1 MLLFN
6 IDDENN
12 SHRDLRSFVEAKVL
26 DMMYFSIVSGNGIK
40 PDANPNDI
48 MESNDLLIKK
58 FEAQEAYEKCN
69 ELKKVK
75 QKYEQYVAH

>member
-26 DMMYFSIVSGNGIK
+26 DMMYFGIVNGTGIK

-48 MESNDLLIKK
+48 MESIDLLIKK
-58 FEAQEAYEKCN
+58 FESQEAYEKCN

-75 QKYEQYVAH
+75 QKYKEHAIH

>member
-12 SHRDLRSFVEAKVL
+12 SHKDLRSFVEAKVL
-26 DMMYFSIVSGNGIK
+26 DMMYFGIVSGNGIK
-40 PDANPNDI
+40 SDANPKDI
-48 MESNDLLIKK
+48 IESIDLLIRK

-75 QKYEQYVAH
+75 QKYDTHVIH

>member
-12 SHRDLRSFVEAKVL
+12 SHSSMRSFVEAKVL
-26 DMMYFSIVSGNGIK
+26 DMLYFGIVNGNGIK
-40 PDANPNDI
+40 VDANPNEVI
-48 MESNDLLIKK
+48 QSIELLIRK

-75 QKYEQYVAH
+75 QKYESHVIH

>member
-6 IDDENN
+6 IDDENS
-12 SHRDLRSFVEAKVL
+12 SHKDLRSFVEAKVL
-26 DMMYFSIVSGNGIK
+26 DMLYFGIVNGNGIK
-40 PDANPNDI
+40 TDADPDEI
-48 MESNDLLIKK
+48 IKSIELLIRK

-75 QKYEQYVAH
+75 QKYESYVTH

>member
-12 SHRDLRSFVEAKVL
+12 FHRDLHSFVEAKVL

-40 PDANPNDI
+40 PDANPNNI
-48 MESNDLLIKK
+48 MESIDLLIKK

-75 QKYEQYVAH
+75 QKYEQHVAH

>member
-6 IDDENN
+6 IEDENN
-12 SHRDLRSFVEAKVL
+12 SRSDLRSFVEAKVL
-26 DMMYFSIVSGNGIK
+26 DMMYFGIVSGNGIK
-40 PDANPNDI
+40 TDANPDDI
-48 MESNDLLIKK
+48 IQSIELLIRK

-75 QKYEQYVAH
+75 QKREGLSIN

>member
-6 IDDENN
+6 IEDENN
-12 SHRDLRSFVEAKVL
+12 SRSDLRSFVEAKVL
-26 DMMYFSIVSGNGIK
+26 DMMYFGIVSGNGIK
-40 PDANPNDI
+40 TDANPDDI
-48 MESNDLLIKK
+48 IQSIELLIRK

-75 QKYEQYVAH
+75 QKYEAHAVR